1 MVGRSLGHYEILEP
15 LGAGGMGEVYRARD
29 TKLDRDVAMKVL
41 PDAVAVEDGGSEKRS
56 LVTRARIPRGTAA
69 WLVGLFF
76 ATGCAD
82 GTPPLLS
89 EVRLTDPPSDR
100 APLAARLTVSTD
112 EPTVVMLTVNDGV
125 HEWSVTPGAEPDVDH
140 SLLVLGLRP
149 DRTHAVIV
157 TATDAAGNASASAPI
172 TIVTDPLPDDFPPFV
187 VTVSDPERSEPG
199 VTLFALR
206 RWPDG
211 GLFDD
216 TYGLIVAL
224 DAAGEVVWYHR
235 TDRSIG
241 DVIQLQNG
249 HLMYW
254 ATVDGIR
261 SLLVEIDL
269 LGRVVQQWHPRALA
283 EAGLEDSTLVDVDS
297 FHHEVAQLPSGNFLT
312 LSSEVRT
319 FDDYPSSAD
328 VPDASR
334 VTQDVVGDVIVEF
347 ARDGTVLTEI
357 PLLDL
362 VDPYRVGYDSLGQG
376 YWRATYAALMDEE
389 PGVVDWAHANALAY
403 DAETDSFVVAL
414 RHQDAIVKIG
424 RSTREL
430 SWILGSRSGWTGPW
444 ERQLLRPRGDLAWA
458 YHSHGLEITPQRTLL
473 LYDNG
478 NSRASPFEEQMPE
491 SDRYSRIV
499 EYEVDEAAMEV
510 REVWTYGGPDGEQ
523 FYSSFQSDADWLPTT
538 GNVLITDGA
547 RTSEVEDATSG
558 ETVTHNWVRIVEV
571 THTAPAQKVFELV
584 IDDEPPNGWRMY
596 RAERL
601 PGLDPQRAASA
612 SMNGY

>member
-1 MVGRSLGHYEILEP
+1 MPLQPGTSLGPYQIDAP

-29 TKLDRDVAMKVL
+29 TKLDRDVAIKEL
-41 PDAVAVEDGGSEKRS
+41 PDTVAVDDGGSEKRS

-112 EPTVVMLTVNDGV
+112 EPAVVMLTVNDGV

-157 TATDAAGNASASAPI
+157 TATDAAGNESAAAPI

-211 GLFDD
+211 GQAAPE
-216 TYGLIVAL
+216 GIVVAV

-241 DVIQLQNG
+241 DVMQLQSG
-249 HLMYW
+249 HLMYR

-269 LGRVVQQWHPRALA
+269 LGNTVAQWHPRALA
-283 EAGLEDSTLVDVDS
+283 DAGLETSTFVDTDT
-297 FHHEVAQLPSGNFLT
+297 FHHDVIELPSCNLLA

-319 FDDYPSSAD
+319 YEHFPTSAADPHAPTATRD
-328 VPDASR
+328 VA
-334 VTQDVVGDVIVEF
+334 GDTVVEF
-347 ARDGTVLTEI
+347 QRDGTIVREWK
-357 PLLDL
+357 LLD
-362 VDPYRVGYDSLGQG
+362 VFDPYRVGYGSLGGG
-376 YWRATYAALMDEE
+376 YWRTTYTQLMDD
-389 PGVVDWAHANALAY
+389 PDLADWAHTNALVYDEQDDALIAALRTQDAVVKI
-403 DAETDSFVVAL
+403 DAETS
-414 RHQDAIVKIG
+414 AI
-424 RSTREL
+424 R
-430 SWILGSRSGWTGPW
+430 WILGPPGGWKAPW
-444 ERQLLRPRGDLAWA
+444 DERLLTPTGDLEWA
-458 YHSHGLEITPQRTLL
+458 YHGHGAKVTPQRTILQ
-473 LYDNG
+473 YDNG
-478 NSRASPFEEQMPE
+478 NNRATAFEEPMPAAESYSRA
-491 SDRYSRIV
+491 V
-499 EYEVDEAAMEV
+499 EFAVDEAAMTV
-510 REVWTYGGPDGEQ
+510 SQVWDYGPDDEW
-523 FYSSFQSDADWLPTT
+523 FFSSFLSDADWLPTT
-538 GNVLITDGA
+538 ANVLITDGA
-547 RTSEVEDATSG
+547 RTSEIEDPTSG

-571 THTAPAQKVFELV
+571 THTKPAQKVFELV
-584 IDDEPPNGWRMY
+584 IDDEPPNGWRVY

-601 PGLDPQRAASA
+601 PGLYP
-612 SMNGY
+612 

>member
-1 MVGRSLGHYEILEP
+1 MALSVRTIGTTVCIGLLPFLMVGCG
-15 LGAGGMGEVYRARD
+15 
-29 TKLDRDVAMKVL
+29 DR
-41 PDAVAVEDGGSEKRS
+41 
-56 LVTRARIPRGTAA
+56 
-69 WLVGLFF
+69 
-76 ATGCAD
+76 
-82 GTPPLLS
+82 TPPVLS
-89 EVRLTDPPSDR
+89 DVEVSAPSDHT
-100 APLAARLTVSTD
+100 PLAALLTLSTD
-112 EPTVVMLTVNDGV
+112 EPARVTLEITDGREGLVV
-125 HEWSVTPGAEPDVDH
+125 EPDATFATMHRVP
-140 SLLVLGLRP
+140 VLGLRP
-149 DRTHAVIV
+149 DGTYDV
-157 TATDAAGNASASAPI
+157 TLTLTDQAGNTSAADPVTI
-172 TIVTDPLPDDFPPFV
+172 TTDPLPDNFPPFV
-187 VTVSDPERSEPG
+187 ATISEPTRMEPG
-199 VTLFALR
+199 ITLLPMY
-206 RWPDG
+206 RWTDG
-211 GLFDD
+211 GSIDD

-249 HLMYW
+249 HLMYR

-334 VTQDVVGDVIVEF
+334 VTQDVVGDVIIEF

-357 PLLDL
+357 PLLDV

-424 RSTREL
+424 RSTRAL

-444 ERQLLRPRGDLAWA
+444 ERRLLRPRGDLAWA

-491 SDRYSRIV
+491 SDRYSRVV
-499 EYEVDEAAMEV
+499 EYDVDEAAMEV

-523 FYSSFQSDADWLPTT
+523 FYSSFLSDADWMPTT

-547 RTSEVEDATSG
+547 RTSEIEDATSG
-558 ETVTHNWVRIVEV
+558 ETVTHNWLRIVEV
-571 THTAPAQKVFELV
+571 THTTPADKVFELV
-584 IDDEPPNGWRMY
+584 IDDEPPNGWRVY
-596 RAERL
+596 RAARL
-601 PGLDPQRAASA
+601 PGFYPERPATT
-612 SMNGY
+612 SMDGN